1 MRITV
6 ICTCYNEESILPFF
20 LDYYTSICDE
30 IVFFDGNSTD
40 KTQEII
46 KSYIGKSKCNIELRI
61 NKSIGTV
68 DQYQEEMLS
77 TVLNNDR
84 NLSLLYI
91 RNNAWKHLFSKD
103 LNDWILVVDA
113 DEFLYHPMGLRNKLE
128 SFKNRGVTIP
138 SIQGFHMMSYD
149 YPEYVDGKF
158 LVDTIQSGFWY
169 KEQCKHL
176 VFDSKQIIDMN
187 YEPGCHYCNP
197 TGNVVC
203 DDEPFCDQIKIMHY
217 KYIGYH
223 HFLNRE
229 LAKYKNLS
237 QHNKENGFGV
247 HYKENISM
255 TTLDFE
261 SIKQSKNYYSNIF
274 DATES
279 HLDRLNTWV

>member
-6 ICTCYNEESILPFF
+6 ICTCYNEEAILPFF

-61 NKSIGTV
+61 NHSIGTV

-113 DEFLYHPMGLRNKLE
+113 DEFLYHPTGLRNKLE

-138 SIQGFHMMSYD
+138 SVQGFNMISD
-149 YPEYVDGKF
+149 EYPKYIKGKY
-158 LVDTIQSGFWY
+158 LVDMIRSGFWS
-169 KEQCKHL
+169 KEQCKNL
-176 VFDSKQIIDMN
+176 VFDVKQIKDMN
-187 YEPGCHYCNP
+187 YEPGCHYFNP
-197 TGNVVC
+197 KGNVVC
-203 DDEPFCDQIKIMHY
+203 DDELFCDQIKIMHY

-229 LAKYKNLS
+229 IEKHKHLS
-237 QHNKENGFGV
+237 EHNKKNKFGY
-247 HYKENISM
+247 HYEKNMKMSM
-255 TTLDFE
+255 FDFE
-261 SIKQSKNYYSNIF
+261 FIKTTENYYNDIF
-274 DATES
+274 NAPEL
-279 HLDRLNTWV
+279 HLERLNTQV